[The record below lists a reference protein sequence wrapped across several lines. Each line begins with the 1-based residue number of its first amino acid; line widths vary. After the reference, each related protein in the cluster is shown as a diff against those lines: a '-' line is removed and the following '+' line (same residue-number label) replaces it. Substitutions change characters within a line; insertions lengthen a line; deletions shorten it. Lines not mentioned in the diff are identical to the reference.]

1 MTMAEMNAGTVAPVL
16 PLRHRAVGY
25 WLLAVSALLFCMVV
39 LGGVTRLTDSG
50 LSITEWRP
58 VTGVIPPLSDADW
71 QVELEK
77 YRQIPEYRLIN
88 EGMGMPAF
96 QRIYLYEWSHRL
108 LGRLIGLAFLI
119 PFLVFLWRRW
129 IDRPLALR
137 LAGIFLLGGLQGA
150 LGWYMV
156 KSGLTVRTDVSQ
168 YRLTAH
174 LGMAFAIQAAVI
186 WTALGQ
192 LRAGGFAP
200 PSSGSPARRLGVWA
214 VGLAGLVYCQ
224 VLLGGFVAGLD
235 AGMIYN
241 TWPLMGNSLIPGDL
255 VVDGTWGHNLFENR
269 TLVQFNHRLG
279 AYGVTAAVIVL
290 WLAVRRAPAG
300 VAARRAANWLLA
312 ALAVQMGLGIAT
324 LLLVVPVPLAAAHQA
339 GAFILF
345 TVALRTAHVLLTDAT
360 APAAPA

>member
-1 MTMAEMNAGTVAPVL
+1 MTTAEYSSSAL
-16 PLRHRAVGY
+16 PPRRHRAVGL
-25 WLLAVSALLFCMVV
+25 WLLGISALLFCMVV

-58 VTGVIPPLSDADW
+58 VTGVIPPLSAADW
-71 QVELEK
+71 QAELEK
-77 YRQIPEYRLIN
+77 YRQIPEYRQIN

-129 IDRPLALR
+129 VDRPLALR
-137 LAGIFLLGGLQGA
+137 LAGIFVLGGLQGA

-186 WTALGQ
+186 WTAFGQ
-192 LRAGGFAP
+192 FGAASGK
-200 PSSGSPARRLGVWA
+200 PSSGTASRRLGLWA
-214 VGLAGLVYCQ
+214 LGFAALVYVQ

-241 TWPLMGNSLIPGDL
+241 TWPLMGGSLVPGDL
-255 VVDGTWGHNLFENR
+255 VVGGSWWHSLFENP

-279 AYGVTAAVIVL
+279 AYGVTAAAIVL
-290 WLAVRRAPAG
+290 WLAIRRAP
-300 VAARRAANWLLA
+300 VATRSRRAADWLLL
-312 ALAVQMGLGIAT
+312 ALCCQMVLGIAT
-324 LLLVVPVPLAAAHQA
+324 LMLVVPMSLAAAHQA

-345 TVALRTAHVLLTDAT
+345 TLALRTAYVLLTDAT
-360 APAAPA
+360 APAASA

>member
-1 MTMAEMNAGTVAPVL
+1 MTMAEMSAGKVVPML
-16 PLRHRAVGY
+16 PLRHRAVGF
-25 WLLAVSALLFCMVV
+25 WLLAISALLFSMVV
-39 LGGVTRLTDSG
+39 LGGVTRLTNSG

-77 YRQIPEYRLIN
+77 YRQIPEYQQVN
-88 EGMGMPAF
+88 AGMSMPAF

-137 LAGIFLLGGLQGA
+137 LAAIFLLGGLQGA

-174 LGMAFAIQAAVI
+174 LGMAFLIQAAVV
-186 WTALGQ
+186 WTAFGQ
-192 LRAGGFAP
+192 LRSGSQILAA
-200 PSSGSPARRLGVWA
+200 SGSPARRLGVWA
-214 VGLAGLVYCQ
+214 VGLAALVYCQ

-255 VVDGTWGHNLFENR
+255 VVDGTWWHNLFENHAM
-269 TLVQFNHRLG
+269 VQFNHRLG
-279 AYGVTAAVIVL
+279 AYGLTAATILL
-290 WLAVRRAPAG
+290 WLAISRAQVGAP
-300 VAARRAANWLLA
+300 ARRAANWMLA
-312 ALAVQMGLGIAT
+312 ALAGQMVLGIVT

-345 TVALRTAHVLLTDAT
+345 TLALRTAHVLLTDAT
-360 APAAPA
+360 APVASA

>member
-1 MTMAEMNAGTVAPVL
+1 MTMAEMNAGKVAPML
-16 PLRHRAVGY
+16 PLRHRAVGF

-39 LGGVTRLTDSG
+39 LGGVTRLTNSG

-77 YRQIPEYRLIN
+77 YRQIPEYQQIN
-88 EGMGMPAF
+88 TGMSMPAF

-137 LAGIFLLGGLQGA
+137 LAAIFLLGGLQGA

-174 LGMAFAIQAAVI
+174 LGMAFAIQAAII

-192 LRAGGFAP
+192 MRLGGVLAG
-200 PSSGSPARRLGVWA
+200 SGSAARRLGLWA
-214 VGLAGLVYCQ
+214 LGFAALVYSQ

-241 TWPLMGNSLIPGDL
+241 TWPLMGNSLVPGDL
-255 VVDGTWGHNLFENR
+255 VVDGTWWHNLFENHAM
-269 TLVQFNHRLG
+269 VQFNHRLG
-279 AYGVTAAVIVL
+279 AYGLTVAAMLL
-290 WLAVRRAPAG
+290 WLGVHRAQVG
-300 VAARRAANWLLA
+300 ESARRAANWMLAGLA
-312 ALAVQMGLGIAT
+312 AQMVLGIAT

-345 TVALRTAHVLLTDAT
+345 TLALRTAHVLLTDTA
-360 APAAPA
+360 APAASA